1 MEFPVVSEAQIQ
13 AIAGV
18 VNFEQGLEYFEQG
31 MVEAVQA
38 HGASVQASVV
48 DRNNR
53 HYLVSIQTHSAQQIT
68 IQCTCVAQA
77 SECCAHGV
85 AVLLFLSYCS
95 DQVLPEATTS
105 KVTLDE
111 LEAGQLRTLLRDVAE
126 QHPEVSSLVDDRI
139 ERLGF

>member
-1 MEFPVVSEAQIQ
+1 MVSETQIQ
-13 AIAGV
+13 AIAGA

-38 HGASVQASVV
+38 HGASVQASVG

-53 HYLVSIQTHSAQQIT
+53 HYLVSIQIHSVQQIA
-68 IQCTCVAQA
+68 IQCTCPAQA
-77 SECCAHGV
+77 SEFCAHGV
-85 AVLLFLSYCS
+85 AVLLFLSYCAE
-95 DQVLPEATTS
+95 QVLPATAS

-111 LEAGQLRTLLRDVAE
+111 LEPSQLRTLLRDVAE
-126 QHPEVSSLVDDRI
+126 QHPEVSSLVDERI

>member
-13 AIAGV
+13 AIAGST
-18 VNFEQGLEYFEQG
+18 NFEQGLKYFEHG

-38 HGASVQASVV
+38 QGASVQASVI
-48 DRNNR
+48 DHTNR
-53 HYLVSIQTHSAQQIT
+53 HYLVSIQTHSAQQIA
-68 IQCTCVAQA
+68 IQCTCPAQA
-77 SECCAHGV
+77 SEFCAHGV

-95 DQVLPEATTS
+95 DQVLPEATAS

-111 LEAGQLRTLLRDVAE
+111 LEPSQLRTLLRDVAE
-126 QHPEVSSLVDDRI
+126 QHPEVSSLVNDRI